1 MVGAMEEEESGWGN
15 GSDCWKQK
23 KPFATLASANF
34 SQVGITESEKIG

>member
-23 KPFATLASANF
+23 KTIRNI
-34 SQVGITESEKIG
+34 GIR